1 MQDAGFSLIKQY
13 KLIPDEKIKELEM
26 MGKGLERHI
35 AVGKIQR
42 EDKNLSDQL
51 MEKFMI
57 LRMTFISANNISDD
71 DIISVKKDAIFTTA
85 PVKKTKFGNIVFN
98 TKHHYSSYIRFP
110 DIQNLEIYYNSEDV
124 DIKGMSDQSVNR
136 HRLYLI
142 EFLRKYISLIE
153 LKDPKVKRW
162 FIRFIDDYKSN
173 NLEEE
178 FYLEFNNKS
187 KDYNAIFNYKN
198 LLIPLA
204 QIIQKEID

>member
-1 MQDAGFSLIKQY
+1 
-13 KLIPDEKIKELEM
+13 
-26 MGKGLERHI
+26 
-35 AVGKIQR
+35 
-42 EDKNLSDQL
+42 
-51 MEKFMI
+51 
-57 LRMTFISANNISDD
+57 
-71 DIISVKKDAIFTTA
+71 
-85 PVKKTKFGNIVFN
+85 
-98 TKHHYSSYIRFP
+98 
-110 DIQNLEIYYNSEDV
+110 
-124 DIKGMSDQSVNR
+124 
-136 HRLYLI
+136 
-142 EFLRKYISLIE
+142 LIE